1 MIILGGR
8 PPKPPDSTTRSA
20 LRAFAPCPHLRLF
33 APLVAVP
40 SACCSLGSLFPRL
53 GLSFGSLVSQLGC
66 LPVGVSAGWGSLS
79 RVIAVGMSALAVDV
93 GGTKIAAGVVD
104 DHGAV
109 LTHVT
114 CPTPIHDLEHAY
126 DAVVEAAGEALDG
139 RVVNGIGVACAGPV
153 NSADGTVSPINV
165 PCWDEFPLARRLHE
179 TFQVPVQ
186 LAGDGVCMALG
197 EHWMGA
203 GRGAEFL
210 VGLVVSTGVGGGLVL
225 HGRAYGGR
233 TGNAGHIGHIVVEP
247 DGLPCSCGA
256 RGCVETVAGG
266 PHLVRWARRQGWRA
280 PDNADAAHLA
290 AAALADD
297 EVARAAFDRA
307 GRAVGLAIA
316 ATAALCD
323 LDLAVVG
330 GGIAQAGEL
339 LFDPIRQTLDE
350 YARLSYVQSL
360 RVVPA
365 ELSNQAGLVGA
376 AALVLG
382 S

>member
-1 MIILGGR
+1 M
-8 PPKPPDSTTRSA
+8 T
-20 LRAFAPCPHLRLF
+20 
-33 APLVAVP
+33 
-40 SACCSLGSLFPRL
+40 
-53 GLSFGSLVSQLGC
+53 
-66 LPVGVSAGWGSLS
+66 
-79 RVIAVGMSALAVDV
+79 ALAIDI
-93 GGTKIAAGVVD
+93 GGTKIAAGVID
-104 DHGAV
+104 DHGEV
-109 LTHVT
+109 LSHATR
-114 CPTPIHDLEHAY
+114 PTPIHDLGHAY
-126 DAVVEAAGEALDG
+126 DAVIETAAEALTSHE
-139 RVVNGIGVACAGPV
+139 VNGIGVACAGPI
-153 NSADGTVSPINV
+153 NATHGTVSPINV
-165 PCWDEFPLARRLHE
+165 PCWEDFPLAQRLHE
-179 TFQVPVQ
+179 SFQVPVQ

-225 HGRAYGGR
+225 HGRPYGGR

-247 DGLPCSCGA
+247 DGVPCTCGA
-256 RGCVETVAGG
+256 HGCVETVAGG
-266 PHLVRWARRQGWRA
+266 PHLVRWARQQGWRA

-297 EVARAAFDRA
+297 EVARAAFHRA

-330 GGIAQAGEL
+330 GGIAQAGDL
-339 LFDPIRQTLDE
+339 LFNPIRQTLDE
-350 YARLSYVQSL
+350 YARLSYVHDL
-360 RVVPA
+360 KVVPA
-365 ELSNQAGLVGA
+365 ELSSRAGLVGA